1 MSRLASTIALLLLAA
16 PAHAERPADLFSPQ
30 DTEEWQRAEQSAREA
45 LDKLMRSFD
54 LLLQTMPYGAPRVD
68 EDGNIV
74 IPRQHPHPVPPG
86 GGGQDGPVR
95 T

>member
-1 MSRLASTIALLLLAA
+1 MVRPAVTIALLLLAA
-16 PAHAERPADLFSPQ
+16 PAYAERPADPFSPQ
-30 DTEEWQRAEQSAREA
+30 DTEEWQRAEQTAREA

-54 LLLQTMPYGAPRVD
+54 LLLQTRPYGAPRVD

-74 IPRQHPHPVPPG
+74 IPRQHPHPLPPG
-86 GGGQDGPVR
+86 SGREGPVR

>member
-1 MSRLASTIALLLLAA
+1 MSRLALTITLVLLTA
-16 PAHAERPADLFSPQ
+16 PAYAERPVDLVAPQ
-30 DTEEWQRAEQSAREA
+30 DTEEWRRAEQSAREA
-45 LDKLMRSFD
+45 LEKLIRSFD

-74 IPRQHPHPVPPG
+74 IPRQHPHPLPPG
-86 GGGQDGPVR
+86 GGRDGTLR

>member
-1 MSRLASTIALLLLAA
+1 MSRLALTITLVLLTA
-16 PAHAERPADLFSPQ
+16 PAYAERPVDLVSPQ
-30 DTEEWQRAEQSAREA
+30 DTEEWHRAEQSAREA

-54 LLLQTMPYGAPRVD
+54 LLLQTMPYGAPRID

-74 IPRQHPHPVPPG
+74 IPRQHPHPLPP
-86 GGGQDGPVR
+86 GGGQDGTLR

>member
-1 MSRLASTIALLLLAA
+1 MSRLALTTVLLLALAA
-16 PAHAERPADLFSPQ
+16 PALAQRPAEPSAPQ
-30 DTEEWQRAEQSAREA
+30 DTEEWQRAEQNAREA

-68 EDGNIV
+68 DDGNIV
-74 IPRQHPHPVPPG
+74 IPRQHPHPLPPG
-86 GGGQDGPVR
+86 NRDGVR

>member
-1 MSRLASTIALLLLAA
+1 MSRLALTVTLLLLSA
-16 PAHAERPADLFSPQ
+16 PAYAERPADPFSPQ
-30 DTEEWQRAEQSAREA
+30 DTEEWQHAEQNARAA

-54 LLLQTMPYGAPRVD
+54 LLLRTMPYGAPHID
-68 EDGNIV
+68 DDGNIV
-74 IPRQHPHPVPPG
+74 IPRQHPHPLPP

>member
-1 MSRLASTIALLLLAA
+1 MPRLAYLFTVLVLAL
-16 PAHAERPADLFSPQ
+16 PAHAASPSDPVSPQ
-30 DTEEWQRAEQSAREA
+30 DTEEWQRAEQNAREA

-68 EDGNIV
+68 DDGNIV
-74 IPRQHPHPVPPG
+74 IPRQHPHPLPPN
-86 GGGQDGPVR
+86 DRVR

>member
-1 MSRLASTIALLLLAA
+1 MYRLALTFTILLLAA
-16 PAHAERPADLFSPQ
+16 PAYAGRPGDLFSPQ
-30 DTEEWQRAEQSAREA
+30 DTEEWQRAEQNAREA

-68 EDGNIV
+68 DDGNIV
-74 IPRQHPHPVPPG
+74 IPRQHPHPLPG
-86 GGGQDGPVR
+86 RDGTVR